1 MGQTVAMKEICNSWD
16 ITDGQPRIDL
26 DQKKKKKKRIDLYNA
41 CP

>member
-26 DQKKKKKKRIDLYNA
+26 DQKKKRIDLDNA